1 MLNGG
6 FDYRETIG
14 QESAGRSV
22 LEHLARRYRHS
33 SPEEWRERILGGRVL
48 LDGEPAAADGRL
60 RAGHVLVW
68 RRPPWVEPEAPLGW
82 ALVHRDREML
92 GVVKPP
98 GLPTVPGGGFLEH
111 SLLFQVRKRFPDAA
125 PVHRLDRGAS
135 GVVLFA
141 RTALARVRMAE
152 AFREGRVEK
161 EYLARVQGSPPWEEA
176 EIAAPIGRSP
186 SRLFVA
192 VPEGMPARAAR
203 THVRVLRRDAKQALL
218 AVRPFTGRPHQI
230 RIHLALAG
238 HPLVGEPVYGP
249 GGLPLPQAA
258 RPGAGGYFLH
268 ALRLRFEHPE
278 SGKVVEIASPLGA
291 LFTEQGR
298 RHSLLPRTAARRI

>member
-60 RAGHVLVW
+60 RAGQLLVW

-82 ALVHRDREML
+82 ALVHRDREVL

-98 GLPTVPGGGFLEH
+98 GLPTLPGGGFLEH
-111 SLLFQVRKRFPDAA
+111 SLLFQVRQRFPDAA

-141 RTALARVRMAE
+141 RTALARGRMAE
-152 AFREGRVEK
+152 AFREERVEK
-161 EYLARVQGSPPWEEA
+161 EYLARVQGSPRWEET
-176 EIAAPIGRSP
+176 EIAAPIGRAAG
-186 SRLFVA
+186 RLFVA
-192 VPEGMPARAAR
+192 VPEEMPARAAR
-203 THVRVLRRDAKQALL
+203 TRVHVLRRDVKETLL
-218 AVRPFTGRPHQI
+218 AVRPLTGRPHQI
-230 RIHLALAG
+230 RIHLAFAG
-238 HPLVGEPVYGP
+238 HPLVGEPVYGL
-249 GGLPLPQAA
+249 GGHPLPRAA

-278 SGKVVEIASPLGA
+278 SGKVVEITSPLSG
-291 LFTEQGR
+291 T
-298 RHSLLPRTAARRI
+298 LLVGC